1 MIIILPLEYTAV
13 QNFETLISLYEV
25 DEGIFGT
32 SKVCILRDRNK
43 VKMNKGVRKG
53 WSEQYMSELQ
63 LWFIY
68 LIKNTHLCCMSILKK
83 IRDFKDTLLF
93 LKDKNKKWATMI
105 CFLFHVIFFN
115 AIDFQIIECTFVTF
129 KIISY

>member
-1 MIIILPLEYTAV
+1 MIIILSLEYTVV

-63 LWFIY
+63 L
-68 LIKNTHLCCMSILKK
+68 
-83 IRDFKDTLLF
+83 
-93 LKDKNKKWATMI
+93 
-105 CFLFHVIFFN
+105 
-115 AIDFQIIECTFVTF
+115 
-129 KIISY
+129 